1 MRLDFEVTEILLGE
15 DEDSE
20 DCKDTEDSEGECE
33 DSEGACEDTE
43 VREAPGGHNTGTG
56 SVSVTEAEIRRTRV
70 KLTTCK

>member
-1 MRLDFEVTEILLGE
+1 MRLDFEVTEILLW
-15 DEDSE
+15 EDSE
-20 DCKDTEDSEGECE
+20 ECEDTEDSEGE
-33 DSEGACEDTE
+33 CEDTE